1 MRASDEADIRRLSR
15 HRSGIAVRFPR
26 IVRWHT
32 DKSPADADRIEAIT
46 ALLQDNPPTA

>member
-1 MRASDEADIRRLSR
+1 MSAADEADIRRLSR

-32 DKSPADADRIEAIT
+32 DKSPADTDRIKALT